1 MFVARFCLHFWCT
14 EEGTLD
20 IYSTTTD
27 STSLA
32 TQVVWR
38 MAGIAGSSYKV
49 PVGTAF
55 ESSVTSMF
63 PSMAFEYG
71 QNAWARSAN

>member
-1 MFVARFCLHFWCT
+1 MYVC
-14 EEGTLD
+14 
-20 IYSTTTD
+20 TTTD

-32 TQVVWR
+32 TQVMVWR
-38 MAGIAGSSYKV
+38 MAGTKNMNVIVSSSYKV